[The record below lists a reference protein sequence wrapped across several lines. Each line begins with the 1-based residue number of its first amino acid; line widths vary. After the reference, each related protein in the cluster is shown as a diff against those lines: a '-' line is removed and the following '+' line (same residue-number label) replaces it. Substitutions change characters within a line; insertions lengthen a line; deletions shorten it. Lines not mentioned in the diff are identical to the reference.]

1 MNAINPLFAQIL
13 APIAPP
19 PVFRVKVTFS
29 DGTYNNCVVA
39 ENQEVAI
46 RLAVQDARMA
56 SPAGSF
62 YGRLLAT
69 EAVPV

>member
-1 MNAINPLFAQIL
+1 MNAIHPMFAQIL

-39 ENQEVAI
+39 ESEDTAI
-46 RLAVQDARMA
+46 RLAIQDARMY

-62 YGRLLAT
+62 FGKLLAS
-69 EAVPV
+69 EAVPA